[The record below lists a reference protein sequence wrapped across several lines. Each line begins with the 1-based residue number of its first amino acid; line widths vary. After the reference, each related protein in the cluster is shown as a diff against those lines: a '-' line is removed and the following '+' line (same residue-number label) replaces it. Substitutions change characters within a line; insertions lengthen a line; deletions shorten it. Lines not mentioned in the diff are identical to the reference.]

1 MPLISSY
8 WWLSCFNRY
17 NNLFFYSLVKGKLK
31 HLSPH
36 PGQWFQATQLLF
48 CLGTHFGVRSALYS
62 LLCFNTLRVYETVKT
77 EYFLRM
83 DYLPV
88 EVLDCFFS
96 SNRNCLFCLFG
107 YIGLFLVLIC
117 LPCIFFCKHIVC
129 CKGYFFLFIVFD
141 LRFVRGVLW
150 MLECQS
156 RNKVFISFFF
166 LHVFISIIL
175 LNFFFNVIF
184 CFSRA
189 SEDRVELGRLA
200 AVILQCVTV
209 CGVCGYNFPLVCV
222 MVALVW
228 I

>member
-48 CLGTHFGVRSALYS
+48 CLGTHFGVRSALYG

-129 CKGYFFLFIVFD
+129 CKGYFFLSIYWFWFTFCVWCSLD
-141 LRFVRGVLW
+141 ARVP
-150 MLECQS
+150 ESQQS
-156 RNKVFISFFF
+156 VYKFLFFAF
-166 LHVFISIIL
+166 S
-175 LNFFFNVIF
+175 
-184 CFSRA
+184 CFHF
-189 SEDRVELGRLA
+189 
-200 AVILQCVTV
+200 
-209 CGVCGYNFPLVCV
+209 YNFVEFL
-222 MVALVW
+222 L
-228 I
+228 